1 MSDNLTLE
9 KVEQDLKSLKG
20 DLGRLRGYVSAH
32 RTELSSLATTNL
44 LNKQFGKYLPNGY
57 AFKKN
62 YNVLSIRAVNG
73 RNKPSE
79 TKIDK
84 RPRRIIQPSEMS
96 SDDSEDISDSSDDD
110 SDYDDEPPQRPS
122 RPPEPKIK
130 RTKSVPKK
138 VKYSYQEPVQEEIP
152 QVNYPQKPISNKNIA
167 RSFFQEKARKL
178 YHNF

>member
-1 MSDNLTLE
+1 MSDYLTLE